1 MGNYE
6 SALEEYNKALKLNEK
21 NPRFA
26 SSISQVLFILNR
38 EQEAIDALNKSFS
51 LLREGSGKWRVILL
65 VNWFFTYAHI
75 LEKREEAKVNLL
87 ELTSKDTLYDGKDD
101 FPKGFIDEDRYLVP
115 NVEKSI
121 REGHP
126 EPELLKEFA
135 DKVTDIL
142 G

>member
-1 MGNYE
+1 MADI
-6 SALEEYNKALKLNEK
+6 SA
-21 NPRFA
+21 
-26 SSISQVLFILNR
+26 
-38 EQEAIDALNKSFS
+38 
-51 LLREGSGKWRVILL
+51 
-65 VNWFFTYAHI
+65 
-75 LEKREEAKVNLL
+75 
-87 ELTSKDTLYDGKDD
+87 LYDGKDD

-115 NVEKSI
+115 SVEKSI